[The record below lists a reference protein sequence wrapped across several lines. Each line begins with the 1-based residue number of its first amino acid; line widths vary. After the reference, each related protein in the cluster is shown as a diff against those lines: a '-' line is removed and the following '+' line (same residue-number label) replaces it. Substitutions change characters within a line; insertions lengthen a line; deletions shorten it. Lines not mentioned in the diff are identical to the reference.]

1 MAMVTPSRDTVAD
14 SRSGPIALL
23 RSIENL
29 PDRQCD
35 RNERENAP
43 VEWSDPD
50 EITLVSSEC
59 VAAPRFLTQDRVCE
73 DESEPEEAHEIITRA
88 EIHETSEKDQAEDGR
103 QIIYIDIAAMSQE
116 NRFFV
121 NVQVGKFTYRA
132 LMDSGAQCCL
142 AGPKM
147 MKDLAGRIRPS
158 PTVIGFANSQDE
170 SSSGCL
176 PVMLQVDREPGR
188 VVFECVEIL
197 PVEMVL
203 GADFGR
209 RWRVD
214 IGMGRDQWRSNDG
227 PWHDFAKPSDT
238 KMRNYAIT
246 AECAGQFQFRRLP
259 FGLKCAPMTFQ
270 RLMDKLFCSKVEKHV
285 FAYLDDI
292 ILVTE
297 TFEQHM
303 IWIERVI
310 RTLIDAKLVVNRD
323 KCEFC
328 CQSVKFLGYVLD
340 SSGFRVDSDRVRP
353 IYEYPA
359 PRNVKQVRRLLG
371 MVGWYSRFIKNEAEI
386 KVPLAKL
393 LRKDVVFV
401 WGAEQEQAFETL
413 KRCLSEAPVL
423 VRPDFSKE
431 FSIQT
436 DASDY
441 AVGAV
446 LTQEYEDGEHP
457 VYYVSRVLSRAEQRY
472 TTTEKEC
479 LAVIWA
485 IEKFRPYVEG
495 SRFKVVTDH
504 RALTWLRNFKDPQ
517 GRVARW
523 AFKLMEYDFE
533 IVYRKGS
540 VHYVPDALSRAFDK
554 EVCAFEKIEDEWYL
568 KKRLDVQREPS
579 KFRDWTIEDGML
591 YKRGR
596 SALLD
601 PVTNAENGW
610 RLVVPAE
617 RRQRVLFDAHSLT
630 SSGHLGAKK
639 TYDRAACE
647 YWWPGMWYDVEKFC
661 SACEVCQRYKVP
673 QTGPTGLMTR
683 RVVDRPW
690 VVVAADM
697 MEFPRSKNQNKYL
710 LVFQDLFTRWIEV
723 VPLKKATGA
732 NVLRAF
738 EELVL
743 FRWETPEFFLTDN
756 GREFDNK
763 LLNEALEEYGVKH
776 LFTPPYHAQANVVER
791 SNRTLKTMIASF
803 VNDKH
808 DEWDRYLPQFRY
820 AELLVNM
827 DRNNVNEGQKRSYAA
842 VVAGGG
848 GERTPSVS
856 LTASDGNEAA
866 PSSVRIYASE
876 EARASRDAEAELESY
891 LSREELGASALSRSE
906 PEGMLVVEVSGVSSS
921 ALRDVPVEEG
931 EITEDWETS
940 VDPVDFHY
948 HRPAWQRTDAEK
960 RRARKQRRRLNGP
973 GQRQRT
979 PSPGEGRRPNPD
991 NNTVTE
997 EERREMLEALVA
1009 ARNQVE
1015 EWDGEIATEVYA
1027 GSQQEEELLLA
1038 DPPAAMLHRPR
1049 EGEVEVSVEP
1059 PYAPLVWRE
1068 VATLPP
1074 EPVSMIS
1081 YVMGPHGL
1089 MFQPMQQQLQPWGF
1103 MHQHQQPYPLQQ
1115 HHQEL
1120 RRPQHHWQSCQ
1131 LQQQHLQLAQPPQVQ
1146 QHQQPALFQ
1155 QQQQQQQY
1163 HQQEAMVVDRSHRA
1177 GRLISP
1183 VFWPSPTSEDAD
1195 VPSRSVRG
1203 SELTDSRR
1211 TDRRQR
1217 DIRGRQGP

>member
-1 MAMVTPSRDTVAD
+1 MSDKMEK
-14 SRSGPIALL
+14 IAIEHVSKML
-23 RSIENL
+23 REGIIEEACSEWNS
-29 PDRQCD
+29 
-35 RNERENAP
+35 AP
-43 VEWSDPD
+43 VIVKKSDGSHRFCVDYRDLNKVTKKDGYPCKNMD
-50 EITLVSSEC
+50 EILDKLRKARYISKIDLKSAYHQVLME
-59 VAAPRFLTQDRVCE
+59 
-73 DESEPEEAHEIITRA
+73 
-88 EIHETSEKDQAEDGR
+88 ETSKEYTAF
-103 QIIYIDIAAMSQE
+103 S
-116 NRFFV
+116 V
-121 NVQVGKFTYRA
+121 
-132 LMDSGAQCCL
+132 
-142 AGPKM
+142 
-147 MKDLAGRIRPS
+147 
-158 PTVIGFANSQDE
+158 
-170 SSSGCL
+170 
-176 PVMLQVDREPGR
+176 PG
-188 VVFECVEIL
+188 L
-197 PVEMVL
+197 
-203 GADFGR
+203 
-209 RWRVD
+209 
-214 IGMGRDQWRSNDG
+214 
-227 PWHDFAKPSDT
+227 
-238 KMRNYAIT
+238 
-246 AECAGQFQFRRLP
+246 GQFQFRRLP

-303 IWIERVI
+303 VWLERVI

-340 SSGFRVDSDRVRP
+340 SSGLRVDSDRVRP

-359 PRNVKQVRRLLG
+359 PKNVKQVRRLLG
-371 MVGWYSRFIKNEAEI
+371 MVSWYSRFIKNEAEI
-386 KVPLAKL
+386 KVPLSKL
-393 LRKDVVFV
+393 LRKDVAFV
-401 WGAEQEQAFETL
+401 WGPEQEEAFDAL
-413 KRCLSEAPVL
+413 KRCLSEASVL

-579 KFRDWTIEDGML
+579 KFKDWTIEDGML

-601 PVTNAENGW
+601 PVMNAENGW

-673 QTGPTGLMTR
+673 QTWSIGLMTR

-710 LVFQDLFTRWIEV
+710 LVFRDLFTQWIEV

-743 FRWETPEFFLTDN
+743 FRWETPEFLLTDN
-756 GREFDNK
+756 GREFDNG
-763 LLNEALEEYGVKH
+763 LLNEALEGYGVKH
-776 LFTPPYHAQANVVER
+776 LFTPPYHAQANPVER

-820 AELLVNM
+820 A
-827 DRNNVNEGQKRSYAA
+827 
-842 VVAGGG
+842 
-848 GERTPSVS
+848 
-856 LTASDGNEAA
+856 
-866 PSSVRIYASE
+866 
-876 EARASRDAEAELESY
+876 
-891 LSREELGASALSRSE
+891 
-906 PEGMLVVEVSGVSSS
+906 
-921 ALRDVPVEEG
+921 
-931 EITEDWETS
+931 
-940 VDPVDFHY
+940 
-948 HRPAWQRTDAEK
+948 RTDVEK
-960 RRARKQRRRLNGP
+960 RRARKQRRRRNGP
-973 GQRQRT
+973 CQHQRT
-979 PSPGEGRRPNPD
+979 PSPGEGRCPNPD
-991 NNTVTE
+991 NNIVTE
-997 EERREMLEALVA
+997 EERCETLEALVTG
-1009 ARNQVE
+1009 RNQVE
-1015 EWDGEIATEVYA
+1015 EWDGEIATEVFA
-1027 GSQQEEELLLA
+1027 GSRQEEERLLA
-1038 DPPAAMLHRPR
+1038 DPPAAMLCRPR
-1049 EGEVEVSVEP
+1049 EGEAEVSVEP
-1059 PYAPLVWRE
+1059 PNAPLVWRG
-1068 VATLPP
+1068 VAALPP

-1089 MFQPMQQQLQPWGF
+1089 MFQPMQQQLQQWGF
-1103 MHQHQQPYPLQQ
+1103 LQQHQQPYPF
-1115 HHQEL
+1115 
-1120 RRPQHHWQSCQ
+1120 
-1131 LQQQHLQLAQPPQVQ
+1131 Q
-1146 QHQQPALFQ
+1146 QHQQELRQPQHRWQSWQFQQQQLPQHQQLALAP

-1177 GRLISP
+1177 DRLISP
-1183 VFWPSPTSEDAD
+1183 VFWPSLTSEDAD
-1195 VPSRSVRG
+1195 APSRSVRG
-1203 SELTDSRR
+1203 ENFGGLEPVAFMSGLDPSRGACFNCHESGH
-1211 TDRRQR
+1211 
-1217 DIRGRQGP
+1217 GRQQCPRRPMRVFCTNCGRGGVTVHAFPRCGKAWRRSQRNWHTKKKGQKARLHSVVRKIQRH

>member
-1 MAMVTPSRDTVAD
+1 
-14 SRSGPIALL
+14 
-23 RSIENL
+23 
-29 PDRQCD
+29 
-35 RNERENAP
+35 
-43 VEWSDPD
+43 
-50 EITLVSSEC
+50 
-59 VAAPRFLTQDRVCE
+59 
-73 DESEPEEAHEIITRA
+73 
-88 EIHETSEKDQAEDGR
+88 
-103 QIIYIDIAAMSQE
+103 
-116 NRFFV
+116 
-121 NVQVGKFTYRA
+121 
-132 LMDSGAQCCL
+132 
-142 AGPKM
+142 
-147 MKDLAGRIRPS
+147 
-158 PTVIGFANSQDE
+158 
-170 SSSGCL
+170 
-176 PVMLQVDREPGR
+176 
-188 VVFECVEIL
+188 
-197 PVEMVL
+197 
-203 GADFGR
+203 
-209 RWRVD
+209 
-214 IGMGRDQWRSNDG
+214 
-227 PWHDFAKPSDT
+227 
-238 KMRNYAIT
+238 
-246 AECAGQFQFRRLP
+246 
-259 FGLKCAPMTFQ
+259 
-270 RLMDKLFCSKVEKHV
+270 
-285 FAYLDDI
+285 
-292 ILVTE
+292 
-297 TFEQHM
+297 
-303 IWIERVI
+303 
-310 RTLIDAKLVVNRD
+310 
-323 KCEFC
+323 
-328 CQSVKFLGYVLD
+328 
-340 SSGFRVDSDRVRP
+340 
-353 IYEYPA
+353 
-359 PRNVKQVRRLLG
+359 

-401 WGAEQEQAFETL
+401 WGAEQEQAFQTL

-647 YWWPGMWYDVEKFC
+647 YWWPGMWYD
-661 SACEVCQRYKVP
+661 
-673 QTGPTGLMTR
+673 
-683 RVVDRPW
+683 
-690 VVVAADM
+690 
-697 MEFPRSKNQNKYL
+697 
-710 LVFQDLFTRWIEV
+710 
-723 VPLKKATGA
+723 
-732 NVLRAF
+732 
-738 EELVL
+738 
-743 FRWETPEFFLTDN
+743 
-756 GREFDNK
+756 
-763 LLNEALEEYGVKH
+763 
-776 LFTPPYHAQANVVER
+776 
-791 SNRTLKTMIASF
+791 
-803 VNDKH
+803 
-808 DEWDRYLPQFRY
+808 
-820 AELLVNM
+820 ELLVNM

-856 LTASDGNEAA
+856 LTASGGNEAA

-948 HRPAWQRTDAEK
+948 RRPAWQRTDAEK

-1009 ARNQVE
+1009 ARDQVE

-1059 PYAPLVWRE
+1059 PNAPLVWRE

-1203 SELTDSRR
+1203 ENFGGLEPVAFVSGLDPPRGACFNCHGSGH
-1211 TDRRQR
+1211 
-1217 DIRGRQGP
+1217 GRQDCRRRPTRVFCTNCGRGGVKVHACPRCGKAWRKSQRNWHTKKKSQKARLHSVVQKVQRR

>member
-1 MAMVTPSRDTVAD
+1 M
-14 SRSGPIALL
+14 L
-23 RSIENL
+23 REGIIEEACSEWNS
-29 PDRQCD
+29 
-35 RNERENAP
+35 AP
-43 VEWSDPD
+43 VIVKKSDGSHRFCVDYRDLNKVTKKDGYPCKNMD
-50 EITLVSSEC
+50 EILDKLRK
-59 VAAPRFLTQDRVCE
+59 AR
-73 DESEPEEAHEIITRA
+73 
-88 EIHETSEKDQAEDGR
+88 
-103 QIIYIDIAAMSQE
+103 YISKIDLKSAYH
-116 NRFFV
+116 
-121 NVQVGKFTYRA
+121 QV
-132 LMDSGAQCCL
+132 LME
-142 AGPKM
+142 
-147 MKDLAGRIRPS
+147 
-158 PTVIGFANSQDE
+158 E
-170 SSSGCL
+170 SSKEYTAFS
-176 PVMLQVDREPGR
+176 VPG
-188 VVFECVEIL
+188 L
-197 PVEMVL
+197 
-203 GADFGR
+203 
-209 RWRVD
+209 
-214 IGMGRDQWRSNDG
+214 
-227 PWHDFAKPSDT
+227 
-238 KMRNYAIT
+238 
-246 AECAGQFQFRRLP
+246 GQFQFRRLP

-303 IWIERVI
+303 VWLERVI

-340 SSGFRVDSDRVRP
+340 SSGLRVDSDRVRP

-359 PRNVKQVRRLLG
+359 PKNVKQVRRLLG

-386 KVPLAKL
+386 KVPLSKL
-393 LRKDVVFV
+393 LRKDVAFV
-401 WGAEQEQAFETL
+401 WGPEQEKAFDAL

-423 VRPDFSKE
+423 VRPDFSRE

-579 KFRDWTIEDGML
+579 KFKDWTIEDDML

-673 QTGPTGLMTR
+673 QTGSTGLMTR

-756 GREFDNK
+756 GREFDNG
-763 LLNEALEEYGVKH
+763 LLNEALEGYGVKH
-776 LFTPPYHAQANVVER
+776 LFTPPYHAQANPVER

-820 AELLVNM
+820 AESLVEM
-827 DRNNVNEGQKRSYAA
+827 DGNSGNSNGEQRRSYAA

-856 LTASDGNEAA
+856 LTASGGDEVA
-866 PSSVRIYASE
+866 PSSVQVYASE

-891 LSREELGASALSRSE
+891 LSREELGASALSRRE
-906 PEGMLVVEVSGVSSS
+906 PEGMLVAEVSGESLPISPG
-921 ALRDVPVEEG
+921 VPVEEG
-931 EITEDWETS
+931 ETSEDWEAG
-940 VDPVDFHY
+940 VDREDFHY

-960 RRARKQRRRLNGP
+960 RRARKERRRRNGPCQRR
-973 GQRQRT
+973 RT

-991 NNTVTE
+991 SNIVTE
-997 EERREMLEALVA
+997 EERREMLEALVT
-1009 ARNQVE
+1009 ARSQVE
-1015 EWDGEIATEVYA
+1015 EWDGEIATEVFA
-1027 GSQQEEELLLA
+1027 GSRQEEELLLA
-1038 DPPAAMLHRPR
+1038 DPPAAMLCRPR
-1049 EGEVEVSVEP
+1049 EGEAEVSVVP
-1059 PYAPLVWRE
+1059 PNAPLVWRAA
-1068 VATLPP
+1068 ATLPP

-1089 MFQPMQQQLQPWGF
+1089 MFQPMQQQLQPS
-1103 MHQHQQPYPLQQ
+1103 
-1115 HHQEL
+1115 
-1120 RRPQHHWQSCQ
+1120 RTRSSSINRSCVS
-1131 LQQQHLQLAQPPQVQ
+1131 LNIAGSRASFNNSNCNKHLQLARPPQLQ
-1146 QHQQPALFQ
+1146 QHQQPVLVPQ
-1155 QQQQQQQY
+1155 QQ
-1163 HQQEAMVVDRSHRA
+1163 HQQEPMVVDRSHRA
-1177 GRLISP
+1177 DQLISP

-1195 VPSRSVRG
+1195 APSRSVRG
-1203 SELTDSRR
+1203 ENFGGLEPVAFVSGLDPPRGAASTAMSRDMVGRIAEDAQCGYRANGFATDGPTTKGQTWPTRAVDPCSKLDESPHDFNNADSVAVIVTMCSNADFQLTTGDEIKLAPAHVRNFERCNGFEPS
-1211 TDRRQR
+1211 Q
-1217 DIRGRQGP
+1217 

>member
-1 MAMVTPSRDTVAD
+1 MVTPSRDTVAD

-35 RNERENAP
+35 RDERENAP

-246 AECAGQFQFRRLP
+246 AECAGITVKPSERELVLQKVMRLIPDVSGELGYTDRIKHKIELIEGARPVCQRARRMSDKMEKIAIEHVSKMLREGIIEEACSEWNSAPVIVKKSDGSHRFCVDYRDLNKVTKKDGYPCKNMDEILDKLRKARYISKIDLKSAYHQVLMEESSKEYTAFSVPGLGQFQFRRLP

-303 IWIERVI
+303 IWLEHVI

-340 SSGFRVDSDRVRP
+340 SSGLRVDSDRVRP

-401 WGAEQEQAFETL
+401 WGAEQEQAFQTL

-820 AELLVNM
+820 AVNTAVQSTLKVSPAFLNMGRQPKQAKSLRREVEKWCTKEFMEQSAWAERMAKLDELREIVMEYVGAAYEKQSKYYNRGRKEATFNIGDVVLRRTHNLSKGIDKFNAKLGEKYSGPYEVIGKKGVNVYILRDM
-827 DRNNVNEGQKRSYAA
+827 EKKSRKKPEVHVSHLKRFVQPRLANRQPAGASIVC
-842 VVAGGG
+842 VV
-848 GERTPSVS
+848 
-856 LTASDGNEAA
+856 
-866 PSSVRIYASE
+866 
-876 EARASRDAEAELESY
+876 RDA
-891 LSREELGASALSRSE
+891 
-906 PEGMLVVEVSGVSSS
+906 
-921 ALRDVPVEEG
+921 
-931 EITEDWETS
+931 
-940 VDPVDFHY
+940 
-948 HRPAWQRTDAEK
+948 
-960 RRARKQRRRLNGP
+960 
-973 GQRQRT
+973 
-979 PSPGEGRRPNPD
+979 
-991 NNTVTE
+991 
-997 EERREMLEALVA
+997 
-1009 ARNQVE
+1009 
-1015 EWDGEIATEVYA
+1015 
-1027 GSQQEEELLLA
+1027 
-1038 DPPAAMLHRPR
+1038 
-1049 EGEVEVSVEP
+1049 
-1059 PYAPLVWRE
+1059 
-1068 VATLPP
+1068 
-1074 EPVSMIS
+1074 
-1081 YVMGPHGL
+1081 
-1089 MFQPMQQQLQPWGF
+1089 
-1103 MHQHQQPYPLQQ
+1103 
-1115 HHQEL
+1115 
-1120 RRPQHHWQSCQ
+1120 C
-1131 LQQQHLQLAQPPQVQ
+1131 
-1146 QHQQPALFQ
+1146 
-1155 QQQQQQQY
+1155 
-1163 HQQEAMVVDRSHRA
+1163 
-1177 GRLISP
+1177 
-1183 VFWPSPTSEDAD
+1183 
-1195 VPSRSVRG
+1195 
-1203 SELTDSRR
+1203 
-1211 TDRRQR
+1211 
-1217 DIRGRQGP
+1217 

>member
-1 MAMVTPSRDTVAD
+1 MSDKMEK
-14 SRSGPIALL
+14 IAIEHVSKML
-23 RSIENL
+23 REGIIEEACSEWNS
-29 PDRQCD
+29 
-35 RNERENAP
+35 AP
-43 VEWSDPD
+43 VIVKKSDGSHRFCVDYRDLNKVTKKDGYPCKNMD
-50 EITLVSSEC
+50 EILDKLRK
-59 VAAPRFLTQDRVCE
+59 AR
-73 DESEPEEAHEIITRA
+73 
-88 EIHETSEKDQAEDGR
+88 
-103 QIIYIDIAAMSQE
+103 YISKIDLKSAYH
-116 NRFFV
+116 
-121 NVQVGKFTYRA
+121 QV
-132 LMDSGAQCCL
+132 LME
-142 AGPKM
+142 
-147 MKDLAGRIRPS
+147 
-158 PTVIGFANSQDE
+158 E
-170 SSSGCL
+170 SSKEYTAFS
-176 PVMLQVDREPGR
+176 VPG
-188 VVFECVEIL
+188 L
-197 PVEMVL
+197 
-203 GADFGR
+203 
-209 RWRVD
+209 
-214 IGMGRDQWRSNDG
+214 
-227 PWHDFAKPSDT
+227 
-238 KMRNYAIT
+238 
-246 AECAGQFQFRRLP
+246 GQFQFRRLP

-303 IWIERVI
+303 IWLERVI

-340 SSGFRVDSDRVRP
+340 SSGLRVDSDRVRP

-401 WGAEQEQAFETL
+401 WGAEQEQAFQTL

-568 KKRLDVQREPS
+568 RKRLDVQREPS

-820 AELLVNM
+820 A
-827 DRNNVNEGQKRSYAA
+827 
-842 VVAGGG
+842 
-848 GERTPSVS
+848 
-856 LTASDGNEAA
+856 
-866 PSSVRIYASE
+866 
-876 EARASRDAEAELESY
+876 
-891 LSREELGASALSRSE
+891 
-906 PEGMLVVEVSGVSSS
+906 
-921 ALRDVPVEEG
+921 
-931 EITEDWETS
+931 
-940 VDPVDFHY
+940 
-948 HRPAWQRTDAEK
+948 RTDAEK

-1009 ARNQVE
+1009 ARDQVE

-1059 PYAPLVWRE
+1059 PNAPLVWRE

-1103 MHQHQQPYPLQQ
+1103 MQQHQQPYPLQQ

-1203 SELTDSRR
+1203 ENFGGLEPVAFVSGLDPPRGACFNCHGSGH
-1211 TDRRQR
+1211 
-1217 DIRGRQGP
+1217 GRQDCRRRPTRVFCTNCGRGGVKVHACPRCGKAWRKSQRNWHTKKKSQKARLHSVVQKVQRR